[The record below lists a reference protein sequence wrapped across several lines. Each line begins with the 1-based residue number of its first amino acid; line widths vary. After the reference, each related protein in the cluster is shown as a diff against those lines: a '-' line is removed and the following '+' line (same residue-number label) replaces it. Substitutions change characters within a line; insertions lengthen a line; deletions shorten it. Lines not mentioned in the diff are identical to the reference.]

1 MEPETAL
8 EEQPPAKPVV
18 MPVERGAKLPLML
31 TLIGL
36 VVWFGFQ
43 TLHLAFERSNLTAVR
58 SSQEAAIEE
67 SQKLRAQ
74 FESLISKTTE
84 LANKG
89 HAGAKMVLDELQKR
103 AMPAA
108 KPEAKATK

>member
-1 MEPETAL
+1 MESETVL
-8 EEQPPAKPVV
+8 EEQPPAEPVV

-31 TLIGL
+31 TLSGL
-36 VVWFGFQ
+36 VIWFGFQ
-43 TLHLAFERSNLTAVR
+43 TLHLAFERSNLNAVR
-58 SSQEAAIEE
+58 TSQEAAIEE

-74 FESLISKTTE
+74 FESLINKTTE

>member
-1 MEPETAL
+1 MESETVF
-8 EEQPPAKPVV
+8 EEQPPVEPVV

-36 VVWFGFQ
+36 VLWFGFQ
-43 TLHLAFERSNLTAVR
+43 TLHLAFERSNLNAVR
-58 SSQEAAIEE
+58 SSQESAIDE

-74 FESLISKTTE
+74 FESLINKTTE

-89 HAGAKMVLDELQKR
+89 HAGAKMILDELQKR

-108 KPEAKATK
+108 NPESKPSK

>member
-1 MEPETAL
+1 MEPETVL
-8 EEQPPAKPVV
+8 EEQPPVEPVV

-36 VVWFGFQ
+36 VIWFGFQ
-43 TLHLAFERSNLTAVR
+43 TLHLAFERSNLNAVR
-58 SSQEAAIEE
+58 SSQESAIDE

-74 FESLISKTTE
+74 FESLINKTTE

-89 HAGAKMVLDELQKR
+89 HAGAKMILDELQKR

-108 KPEAKATK
+108 NPESKPSK